1 MKKQQQV
8 ALALAIIII
17 VAAAVAYEFISAKP
31 STWHVVAPPLSGSG
45 TQDIAPFIMDNMW
58 RVGWAIN
65 MQNDPLFILSVYM
78 KNDTG
83 GYSDEV
89 AQTSYMDTNSTQ
101 GILPVVHTGTFVMR
115 VVVSSNDTQWVLYI
129 QEPNP
134 A

>member
-1 MKKQQQV
+1 MKKKHQV
-8 ALALAIIII
+8 ALALSIIII
-17 VAAAVAYEFISAKP
+17 VAAAIVYEAISAKP

-45 TQDIAPFIMDNMW
+45 TQDIAPFPIDNVW
-58 RVGWAIN
+58 RVAWKIS
-65 MQNDPLFILSVYM
+65 QEDPAFVLAVYM
-78 KNDTG
+78 KNDAG

>member
-1 MKKQQQV
+1 MKKKQQV

-45 TQDIAPFIMDNMW
+45 TQDTTEFTMDDMW

-65 MQNDPLFILSVYM
+65 MQNDPLFILEVYR

-83 GYSDEV
+83 EYSWVTDVSATEV
-89 AQTSYMDTNSTQ
+89 SAAQ
-101 GILPVVHTGTFVMR
+101 GILPVFYTGTFVMR
-115 VVVSSNDTQWVLYI
+115 VTTSNETEWTLLI
-129 QEPNP
+129 EELNP
-134 A
+134 T

>member
-1 MKKQQQV
+1 MKKQRQV

-45 TQDIAPFIMDNMW
+45 TQDIAPFTMDNMW
-58 RVGWAIN
+58 RVGWAID

-78 KNDTG
+78 RNDTG
-83 GYSDEV
+83 GYSWV
-89 AQTSYMDTNSTQ
+89 ADTSETVTNTTQ
-101 GILPVVHTGTFVMR
+101 GILPVFYTGTFVMR
-115 VVVSSNDTQWVLYI
+115 VITSNETEWTLLI
-129 QEPNP
+129 EELNP

>member
-17 VAAAVAYEFISAKP
+17 VAAAVAYEAISAKP

-45 TQDIAPFIMDNMW
+45 TQDTTEFTMDNMW

-65 MQNDPLFILSVYM
+65 MQNDPLFILEVYR

-83 GYSDEV
+83 GYSWVTDV
-89 AQTSYMDTNSTQ
+89 SATDVSAAQ
-101 GILPVVHTGTFVMR
+101 GILPVFYTGTFVMR
-115 VVVSSNDTQWVLYI
+115 IVTSNETEWTL
-129 QEPNP
+129 
-134 A
+134 

>member
-1 MKKQQQV
+1 MKKKQQV

-45 TQDIAPFIMDNMW
+45 TQDTTEFIMDNTW
-58 RVGWAIN
+58 RVEWVIN
-65 MQNDPLFILSVYM
+65 RQNDPLFILEVHR

-83 GYSDEV
+83 GYSWVTDV
-89 AQTSYMDTNSTQ
+89 SATDVSAPQ
-101 GILPVVHTGTFVMR
+101 GILPVPYTGTFVMR
-115 VVVSSNDTQWVLYI
+115 VIASNETEWTLLI
-129 QEPNP
+129 EEREP